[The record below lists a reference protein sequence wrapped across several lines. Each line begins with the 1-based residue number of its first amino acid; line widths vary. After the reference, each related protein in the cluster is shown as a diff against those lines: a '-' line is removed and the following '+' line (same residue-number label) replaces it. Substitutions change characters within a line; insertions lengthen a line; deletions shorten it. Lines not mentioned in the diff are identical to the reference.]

1 MVWVVTTDTDSAEDK
16 LRKGLTRI
24 TILTVVLAA
33 LMPLAAQAADPAFC
47 GAYATAALNQVRGA
61 LSNSGCAPSAQGAR
75 WSTERHVHFDWCLT
89 QPIPAIEAERGART
103 AYLRSCR
110 G

>member
-1 MVWVVTTDTDSAEDK
+1 VATATKFAGKFNRDDMLKSLMRISILISA
-16 LRKGLTRI
+16 
-24 TILTVVLAA
+24 LAA
-33 LMPLAAQAADPAFC
+33 PVAARAADPAFC
-47 GAYATAALNQVRGA
+47 GAYATAALNQVRAA
-61 LSNSGCAPSAQGAR
+61 LSNPGCAAGAQGAR
-75 WSTERHVHFDWCLT
+75 WSPERHVHFDWCLS